1 MSRYLVKD
9 KFTYERV
16 PQTDYSYNPDYLPYS
31 WIDGRVQSHNV
42 MLPLYQAETLLALG
56 DLTVAG
62 DTPANMALT
71 GAVQEVLSRSSA
83 LRVRPTESGIVYRAT
98 FFGAAGES
106 FSSVGTS
113 CAGHPDFFALSRMD
127 FTPVRF
133 RLETDGAPLTASLSL
148 EAVWNTLGEWGG
160 QAHFYTPENAVL
172 TDRGCAMALT
182 VDGRGGFAS
191 RSLPLDPGG
200 CYSMLMPRRNT
211 VFVILSNPDGLAS
224 ATLSFTSEAAPDY
237 LPENAVTLPLPQD
250 ADMHALYF
258 NLSACPG
265 CSGRLTGFRL
275 EIEGRGTLL
284 LHGYSFEQEK
294 PLETPRA
301 TVTSC
306 LADATATTLTVTGR
320 LCRRRMRTDSCA
332 CTPVPWRTP
341 TGWAHR
347 TRRPPEKSGSGPSR
361 CPLCPLTG
369 GSAWQICRSGWV
381 RPPCF
386 PISSCCSP
394 RRRDSRHCACP
405 TASMS
410 KTMRCP
416 TATPTPSIYPT
427 TPCA

>member
-62 DTPANMALT
+62 DTPADMALT

-275 EIEGRGTLL
+275 EIEGRGR
-284 LHGYSFEQEK
+284 GS
-294 PLETPRA
+294 
-301 TVTSC
+301 VTAFS
-306 LADATATTLTVTGR
+306 GR
-320 LCRRRMRTDSCA
+320 
-332 CTPVPWRTP
+332 
-341 TGWAHR
+341 
-347 TRRPPEKSGSGPSR
+347 
-361 CPLCPLTG
+361 
-369 GSAWQICRSGWV
+369 
-381 RPPCF
+381 
-386 PISSCCSP
+386 
-394 RRRDSRHCACP
+394 
-405 TASMS
+405 
-410 KTMRCP
+410 
-416 TATPTPSIYPT
+416 
-427 TPCA
+427 